1 MAKLTTAQSP
11 EHILVHQNRLLQ
23 ALAGLYALV
32 WIVTA
37 INPVYPLDWLLENL
51 LVFAIVPLLVF
62 THRRFQF
69 SDISYVLITIFLCLH
84 AFGAHTTYAEQPI
97 GYWMQD
103 TFGFDRNHYDR
114 VVHFSFGLLIYYP
127 FYEWILRRTRL
138 IRRRVFLVALVVSIA
153 SSTIFE
159 LLEWGIVVI
168 TNPEAGQAYLGTQGD
183 VFDSQ
188 KDSFLAGIGALI
200 AMTVTLL
207 LEGLQKDN

>member
-1 MAKLTTAQSP
+1 LAKLTTALSP
-11 EHILVHQNRLLQ
+11 ERILVHQNRLLQ
-23 ALAGLYALV
+23 ALVGLYASV

-37 INPVYPLDWLLENL
+37 INPAYPLDWLLENL

-69 SDISYVLITIFLCLH
+69 SDISYVLITIFMCLH
-84 AFGAHTTYAEQPI
+84 ALGAHTTYAEQPI

-103 TFGFDRNHYDR
+103 TFEFGRNHYDR

-159 LLEWGIVVI
+159 LLEWGFVVI
-168 TNPEAGQAYLGTQGD
+168 ANPEAGQAYLGTQGD

-188 KDSFLAGIGALI
+188 KDSFLAGLGALI

-207 LEGLQKDN
+207 MEGRKKNN